1 MTRFVLWSSLLLALA
16 LAGCAS
22 TPPATRFVAQKPQA
36 VVLQPDP
43 RSPLHDL
50 KPTDSLARLVQ
61 LYRAREKQLL
71 GQVAELKIAI
81 AGLEGKLKG
90 QNDGQPIA
98 GE

>member
-1 MTRFVLWSSLLLALA
+1 MLRFVLWSSLLA

-22 TPPATRFVAQKPQA
+22 APPAPQFVREKPPV

-50 KPTDSLARLVQ
+50 KPEDDWPRVVQ

-71 GQVAELKIAI
+71 GQVAELKLAI
-81 AGLEGKLKG
+81 AGLQGTLRVGK
-90 QNDGQPIA
+90 DGQPFP